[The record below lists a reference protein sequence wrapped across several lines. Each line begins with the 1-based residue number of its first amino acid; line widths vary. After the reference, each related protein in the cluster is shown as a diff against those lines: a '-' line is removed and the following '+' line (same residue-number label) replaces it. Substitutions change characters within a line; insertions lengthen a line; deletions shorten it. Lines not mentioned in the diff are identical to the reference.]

1 MKRTIPLLLL
11 IVALQPCGAQRLFV
25 TDFGAKGDGTTLC
38 TRSLQAAID
47 SANAIYVAN
56 GEKQTVI
63 LPPGQYVSGTIYL
76 KSGVT
81 LMIGEGATLLGST
94 NPFDYVKDPL
104 CRWTALIFA
113 VRQHDIGITGKG
125 TIDGR
130 GWEVA
135 NNLVQY
141 IHLGLVNDPL
151 KYDRPNET
159 NRPENIHFRECE
171 NVTISRITLRNPAS
185 WNQQYDQCHHVVI
198 EDQTV
203 DSKSYWNN
211 DGVDIVD
218 CSDVVIRNCT
228 MDAADD
234 VFCFKSHSV
243 DGVCENVTVENCYGR
258 SSANG
263 IKFGTMTRGKFRH
276 FRFRNIVL
284 RDTYRSAITIA
295 SVDGATVEDI
305 EIDGLRATHTGNP
318 LFLRFAERREGKGTP
333 CLKDI
338 VIRNVEV
345 EVPLDKPDAGY
356 SYEGPVEDLPRNA
369 SPSSIVGTPGHRIQ
383 NVLLENVVFSYP
395 GHADSAY
402 AYRGC
407 SPEELAAIP
416 EWERRYPEFSMWKEL
431 PAWGLYIR
439 HADNITLRNVTLRLE
454 GEDYRPAIVADDV
467 NGLTIVGAYTCVRS
481 SEARAYTG
489 ASPYN
494 SQLIANDCGK
504 VKVDSKAI
512 KVKRQRSKGSTKP
525 AVDASQTSSDIILAQ
540 DNSTPCSE
548 GATLYKAS
556 LFGCKSNGTTLNTAS
571 IQRAIDHIAS
581 QGGGTLVFEVGRYLT
596 GSIHLRQ
603 GVNIQ
608 LNEGAILV
616 ASPNIHDYDTTD
628 GKPTLIIMENGGL
641 RMENGDTLAP
651 RICGLGFIQPTL
663 ENVRLFSSS
672 IEQSVMPNN

>member
-1 MKRTIPLLLL
+1 MKRTIPLLLM

-25 TDFGAKGDGTTLC
+25 TDFGAKGDGITLC

-47 SANAIYVAN
+47 SAHTAYIGSGVPQN
-56 GEKQTVI
+56 VI

-94 NPFDYVKDPL
+94 NPFDYVKDPV

-185 WNQQYDQCHHVVI
+185 WNQQYDQCRHVVI

-356 SYEGPVEDLPRNA
+356 SYEGPVEDLPRNV

-383 NVLLENVVFSYP
+383 NVLLENIVFSYP
-395 GHADSAY
+395 GHADCAY

-439 HADNITLRNVTLRLE
+439 HADNITLRNVTLRLN
-454 GEDYRPAIVADDV
+454 GDDYRPAIVADDV
-467 NGLTIVGAYTCVRS
+467 NELTIVGAYPCVRPC
-481 SEARAYTG
+481 EARAYTG
-489 ASPYN
+489 VSPYGC
-494 SQLIANDCGK
+494 QLIANNCGK
-504 VKVDSKAI
+504 VKTDSKAI
-512 KVKRQRSKGSTKP
+512 KVKRQKSKGSTKP

-556 LFGCKSNGTTLNTAS
+556 LFGCKSNGTTLNTTS
-571 IQRAIDHIAS
+571 IQRAIDHIAN

-616 ASPNIHDYDTTD
+616 ASPNIHDYDTVD
-628 GKPTLIIMENGGL
+628 GKPTLIIIENGEL
-641 RMENGDTLAP
+641 RMENGNTQTP
-651 RICGLGFIQPTL
+651 RLCGLGFVQPTRSD
-663 ENVRLFSSS
+663 VSLFSSS
-672 IEQSVMPNN
+672 IEKSVIPNN